1 MHLGAAEELKIETAA
16 RAVNDIVVA
25 SLGASIAVSVAA
37 TIGATMVT
45 SSSAAVA
52 GAAGAATGSASGG
65 AAGAVGGG
73 GGGGGGAG
81 SIVDVA
87 TVLMA
92 VQRLSVLASMPV
104 GKSKMHVRV
113 GETLAWAKG
122 SLGLFPQ
129 IVSEDVSQYWGWGDQ
144 PRGGR
149 GVGAAGREAEA
160 REAGDNATSSN
171 SNAEAVEENEQL
183 LWHNA
188 LKGLIDTSTCLVFGL
203 GLVRLV
209 RPNRTLIHE
218 PIFWFPL
225 NLPTFGLYKPHTPI
239 LYRSTLHYFCFT
251 LIQPAHTAN
260 TLSGPFLFLQVLLL
274 QLIVQ
279 MLWNHCVNRK
289 YYVRR
294 NQMRIQEVKVLLTN
308 PRTLEYDPR
317 RI

>member
-1 MHLGAAEELKIETAA
+1 MNLGAAEELKIETAA
-16 RAVNDIVVA
+16 RAVNNVVVA

-37 TIGATMVT
+37 TIGATVVT

-52 GAAGAATGSASGG
+52 TSAAAGAAGAATGGASGG
-65 AAGAVGGG
+65 AAGAVG

-104 GKSKMHVRV
+104 GKSKLHVRV

-171 SNAEAVEENEQL
+171 NDAEAVEENEQL

-188 LKGLIDTSTCLVFGL
+188 LKGLIDALTCLVFGL
-203 GLVRLV
+203 GLVRL
-209 RPNRTLIHE
+209 LIS
-218 PIFWFPL
+218 
-225 NLPTFGLYKPHTPI
+225 PT
-239 LYRSTLHYFCFT
+239 
-251 LIQPAHTAN
+251 
-260 TLSGPFLFLQVLLL
+260 
-274 QLIVQ
+274 
-279 MLWNHCVNRK
+279 
-289 YYVRR
+289 
-294 NQMRIQEVKVLLTN
+294 
-308 PRTLEYDPR
+308 
-317 RI
+317 